1 MAEVITLAK
10 QPHRQS
16 LYSVEEKITFYMA
29 NKDKLSLRDIC
40 THLKTGNIQLG
51 NIIKE
56 YKLPKKQ
63 KVPNTKK
70 IIKTSNYF
78 TWEWAEKLDP
88 LQVAKN

>member
-1 MAEVITLAK
+1 
-10 QPHRQS
+10 
-16 LYSVEEKITFYMA
+16 MA

-63 KVPNTKK
+63 KVFKIKK
-70 IIKTSNYF
+70 QEKQSTFFLWS
-78 TWEWAEKLDP
+78 WAAKIDP
-88 LQVAKN
+88 IQATVK